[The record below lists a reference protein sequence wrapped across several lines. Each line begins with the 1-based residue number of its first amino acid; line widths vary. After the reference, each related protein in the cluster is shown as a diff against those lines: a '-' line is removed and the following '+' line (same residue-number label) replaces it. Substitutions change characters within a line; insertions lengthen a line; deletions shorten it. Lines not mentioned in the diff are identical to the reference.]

1 MRILYKSDSPRSHNA
16 EFPQYETAK
25 RRAYRPPF
33 HIHQYSLT
41 TALTRPMISASVP
54 SMGS

>member
-1 MRILYKSDSPRSHNA
+1 MHNLYKNTPRESHIGR
-16 EFPQYETAK
+16 FRQCETAK
-25 RRAYRPPF
+25 EGVSPSFY
-33 HIHQYSLT
+33 IHQYSLT